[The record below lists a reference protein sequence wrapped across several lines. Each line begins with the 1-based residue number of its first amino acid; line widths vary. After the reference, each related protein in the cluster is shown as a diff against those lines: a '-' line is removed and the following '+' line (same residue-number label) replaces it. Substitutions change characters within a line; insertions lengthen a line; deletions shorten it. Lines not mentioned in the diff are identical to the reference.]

1 RKRTCYLCSLVD
13 DALRKFPSNSREAEQ
28 KRWIVRLGLSAEETK
43 EKLADYRKKI
53 DKGTDIRW
61 CSEHFDSPVGL
72 PKDAGLAT
80 PPPILSPA
88 RPSSPLRVESLDLN
102 GYHNDEMYYGDMAT
116 LPKRF
121 KTQSSIRTETTMA
134 LSQGSEYVPS
144 SQSGEESE
152 ESDDD
157 ESDGRGE
164 TKFRIVGH
172 EELLELFHRC
182 KECGKLLDRSLIRVR
197 EEGGACT
204 VEYDCLE
211 CGTFVPWQSQ
221 RRIGKG
227 KSTVFEGNQSIS
239 IAAFITGVQIPRF
252 NDFGKL
258 IGLGLP
264 SERAMRRAI
273 RDIGCPAIEKVFMIW
288 QRTVRQVSKDAA
300 EPDGI
305 SVAIDGQYDNPGWNG
320 SNCKA
325 TVMDAK
331 TKLAIAG
338 CSVHKKE
345 PGIDGVSIR
354 MESTGILRA
363 MEELIDD
370 GFVIKTRVS
379 DRNKM
384 VDKKLRE
391 HPKTKSIVAENDWW
405 HTQKPLKKE
414 WWRAMKN
421 SPIIAQLY
429 CPFFNHIFY
438 CHKKF
443 PKKEERP
450 KALELVRSFLMH
462 VQGKHRWK
470 KGKKFQIITKCD
482 HEKLKRR
489 KKGDPPRPILKILVE
504 GVRVR
509 EQLDDTRVERRL
521 GVPSDLVFDEICS
534 WYEKRNEQEEEIEG
548 EKGEE
553 CEYDEYDEGEED
565 GNESD

>member
-1 RKRTCYLCSLVD
+1 MDKVD
-13 DALRKFPSNSREAEQ
+13 Q
-28 KRWIVRLGLSAEETK
+28 I
-43 EKLADYRKKI
+43 
-53 DKGTDIRW
+53 TD
-61 CSEHFDSPVGL
+61 
-72 PKDAGLAT
+72 
-80 PPPILSPA
+80 
-88 RPSSPLRVESLDLN
+88 RV
-102 GYHNDEMYYGDMAT
+102 T
-116 LPKRF
+116 V
-121 KTQSSIRTETTMA
+121 A

-273 RDIGCPAIEKVFMIW
+273 RDIGCPAIERVFMIW

-370 GFVIKTRVS
+370 GFVS

-443 PKKEERP
+443 PKKEDRP

-489 KKGDPPRPILKILVE
+489 KKGDPPRPILKPSSKEYKLIEDMLYSRNFE
-504 GVRVR
+504 KAF
-509 EQLDDTRVERRL
+509 LDSSSLIDTAL
-521 GVPSDLVFDEICS
+521 
-534 WYEKRNEQEEEIEG
+534 
-548 EKGEE
+548 
-553 CEYDEYDEGEED
+553 
-565 GNESD
+565 NESYHSLSLISPYIYNIKMKLSMMHHNSLILHEMQGLRKELPATLISRPGRVAPSVKTKRESGSHPWRDQVI

>member
-1 RKRTCYLCSLVD
+1 SPSLQTCPLRPELQFERLQQRYRNPTVSATPAASDSEMDVD
-13 DALRKFPSNSREAEQ
+13 EP
-28 KRWIVRLGLSAEETK
+28 
-43 EKLADYRKKI
+43 
-53 DKGTDIRW
+53 
-61 CSEHFDSPVGL
+61 
-72 PKDAGLAT
+72 GLAT
-80 PPPILSPA
+80 PPILSPA
-88 RPSSPLRVESLDLN
+88 RPSSPLRVESLGLN

-116 LPKRF
+116 LPKRL
-121 KTQSSIRTETTMA
+121 KTQSSIRTETTIDKVGQISNRVTVA

-144 SQSGEESE
+144 SQSDGESE

-157 ESDGRGE
+157 ESIQRGE

-182 KECGKLLDRSLIRVR
+182 KECGKLLDRSLIIVR
-197 EEGGACT
+197 EEGCACT
-204 VEYDCLE
+204 VEYDCLA
-211 CGTFVPWQSQ
+211 CGAFVCWQSQ
-221 RRIGKG
+221 KQIGKG
-227 KSTVFEGNQSIS
+227 KSKVFEGNQSIS

-252 NDFGKL
+252 DDFGKL
-258 IGLGLP
+258 LGLGLP

-273 RDIGCPAIEKVFMIW
+273 RDIGCPAIERVFLIW
-288 QRTVRQVSKDAA
+288 QNDAREVSKNAA

-363 MEELIDD
+363 MVELIDD
-370 GFVIKTRVS
+370 GFVIKSRVS

-414 WWRAMKN
+414 WWKAMKA
-421 SPIIAQLY
+421 SPVLAQLY
-429 CPFFNHIFY
+429 SSFFNHLFY
-438 CHKKF
+438 CHKNF
-443 PKKEERP
+443 PKKEDRP

-462 VQGKHRWK
+462 VQGKHSWK
-470 KGKKFQIITKCD
+470 T
-482 HEKLKRR
+482 L
-489 KKGDPPRPILKILVE
+489 PILL
-504 GVRVR
+504 
-509 EQLDDTRVERRL
+509 
-521 GVPSDLVFDEICS
+521 
-534 WYEKRNEQEEEIEG
+534 
-548 EKGEE
+548 
-553 CEYDEYDEGEED
+553 
-565 GNESD
+565 

>member
-1 RKRTCYLCSLVD
+1 
-13 DALRKFPSNSREAEQ
+13 
-28 KRWIVRLGLSAEETK
+28 
-43 EKLADYRKKI
+43 
-53 DKGTDIRW
+53 
-61 CSEHFDSPVGL
+61 
-72 PKDAGLAT
+72 
-80 PPPILSPA
+80 LSPA

-121 KTQSSIRTETTMA
+121 KTQSSIRTETTMDKVDQITDRVTVA

-152 ESDDD
+152 ERDDD

-164 TKFRIVGH
+164 TKFRIVRH

-182 KECGKLLDRSLIRVR
+182 K
-197 EEGGACT
+197 
-204 VEYDCLE
+204 
-211 CGTFVPWQSQ
+211 
-221 RRIGKG
+221 
-227 KSTVFEGNQSIS
+227 
-239 IAAFITGVQIPRF
+239 F

-273 RDIGCPAIEKVFMIW
+273 RDIGCPAIERVFMIW

-414 WWRAMKN
+414 WWR
-421 SPIIAQLY
+421 
-429 CPFFNHIFY
+429 
-438 CHKKF
+438 
-443 PKKEERP
+443 
-450 KALELVRSFLMH
+450 V
-462 VQGKHRWK
+462 
-470 KGKKFQIITKCD
+470 CD
-482 HEKLKRR
+482 
-489 KKGDPPRPILKILVE
+489 
-504 GVRVR
+504 
-509 EQLDDTRVERRL
+509 Q
-521 GVPSDLVFDEICS
+521 S
-534 WYEKRNEQEEEIEG
+534 NE
-548 EKGEE
+548 
-553 CEYDEYDEGEED
+553 
-565 GNESD
+565 

>member
-1 RKRTCYLCSLVD
+1 EV
-13 DALRKFPSNSREAEQ
+13 
-28 KRWIVRLGLSAEETK
+28 I
-43 EKLADYRKKI
+43 
-53 DKGTDIRW
+53 
-61 CSEHFDSPVGL
+61 
-72 PKDAGLAT
+72 
-80 PPPILSPA
+80 
-88 RPSSPLRVESLDLN
+88 
-102 GYHNDEMYYGDMAT
+102 
-116 LPKRF
+116 PKRF
-121 KTQSSIRTETTMA
+121 KSDRSTATMATIQSQSSIRTETTMHKVDQITDRVTVA

-144 SQSGEESE
+144 SQSESE

-239 IAAFITGVQIPRF
+239 IAAFITGVQIPVRIIIAQTNHVSIQRF

-273 RDIGCPAIEKVFMIW
+273 RDIGCPAIERVFMIW

-443 PKKEERP
+443 PKKEDRP

-470 KGKKFQIITKCD
+470 KLSLHLQ
-482 HEKLKRR
+482 H
-489 KKGDPPRPILKILVE
+489 
-504 GVRVR
+504 
-509 EQLDDTRVERRL
+509 Q
-521 GVPSDLVFDEICS
+521 DEA
-534 WYEKRNEQEEEIEG
+534 EH
-548 EKGEE
+548 
-553 CEYDEYDEGEED
+553 
-565 GNESD
+565 